1 MHFAF
6 TEEQDLL
13 RHQVRKLLEEQCPI
27 TEVRRWL
34 ETPEGFSSELWKQL
48 GELGFL
54 GLMIPEPFGGAGLDW
69 TDAIILLEETGRGLL
84 PSPLVST
91 TLAAATI
98 LDAGSDDQQ
107 RRLLPGLADGSRIGT
122 LAILDD
128 EDHLAA
134 DSVSLRGQPVG
145 NGNGNGN
152 GDGFVLSGRKS
163 FVADPA
169 SADSYIV
176 AFRTG
181 EGAEELTLGV
191 IDAGADGVSAQAFPT
206 MDATKR
212 MGNLVLDGA
221 RVGPDAVLGEVG
233 AAWPAISRLLDR
245 GAVAVGAEMIGAAQ
259 ALLDLTVQY
268 AKDRVQFGSPIGHF
282 QGVKHPLAEIHM
294 QIDSSRSLL
303 WYAAWALDSSPQEA
317 PRAASL
323 CKAFATEAFNRIGID
338 AIQFHGA
345 YGTTEDCD
353 VHLYYKR
360 SKWARATFGDADH
373 HYGRIAQKRGL

>member
-13 RHQVRKLLEEQCPI
+13 RHEVRKLLEQQCPMP
-27 TEVRRWL
+27 EVRRWMA
-34 ETPEGFSSELWKQL
+34 TPDGFSGELWKRL
-48 GELGFL
+48 GELGWL
-54 GLMIPEPFGGAGLDW
+54 GLMIPERFGGAGLGW
-69 TDAIILLEETGRGLL
+69 TDAIIVLEETGRGLL

-98 LDAGSDDQQ
+98 LDAGTDGQQ
-107 RRLLPGLADGSRIGT
+107 RRLLPGLADGSRTAT

-128 EDHLAA
+128 DDHLAA
-134 DSVSLRGQPVG
+134 GSLRRRGEPDG
-145 NGNGNGN
+145 A
-152 GDGFVLSGRKS
+152 GFVLTGRKT
-163 FVADPA
+163 FVADPT
-169 SADSYIV
+169 SADCYVV

-181 EGAEELTLGV
+181 DSAEELTLGL
-191 IDAGADGVSAQAFPT
+191 IDAGAEGVRAQAFPT

-212 MGNLVLDGA
+212 VGNLVLDGA
-221 RVGPDAVLGEVG
+221 RIGPDAVLGEVG
-233 AAWPAISRLLDR
+233 AAWPAISCLLDR
-245 GAVAVGAEMIGAAQ
+245 GAVAVAAEMIGAAQ

-268 AKDRVQFGSPIGHF
+268 AKQRVQFGSPIGHF

-303 WYAAWALDSSPQEA
+303 WYAAWALDASPAEA

-360 SKWARATFGDADH
+360 SKWARATFGDADY
-373 HYGRIAQKRGL
+373 HYERIARLRGL

>member
-1 MHFAF
+1 MGGMHFAF
-6 TEEQDLL
+6 SEEQDLL
-13 RHQVRKLLEEQCPI
+13 RHEVRKLLEERSPMA
-27 TEVRRWL
+27 EVRRWL

-48 GELGFL
+48 GELGWL
-54 GLMIPEPFGGAGLDW
+54 GLMIPERFGGAGLGW
-69 TDAIILLEETGRGLL
+69 TDAIILLEETGRSLL

-91 TLAAATI
+91 TLVAATI
-98 LDAGSDDQQ
+98 GDAGSDDQQ
-107 RRLLPGLADGSRIGT
+107 HRLLPALADGSRIGT
-122 LAILDD
+122 LAILDE
-128 EDHLAA
+128 EDQLTA
-134 DSVSLRGQPVG
+134 DSVCLRGEPAG
-145 NGNGNGN
+145 D
-152 GDGFVLSGRKS
+152 GDGFVLTGRKS
-163 FVADPA
+163 FVADPT
-169 SADSYIV
+169 SADTYLV

-181 EGAEELTLGV
+181 DGAEELTLGV
-191 IDAGADGVSAQAFPT
+191 IEAGADGVSAQAFPT

-233 AAWPAISRLLDR
+233 AAWPAISQLLDR

-303 WYAAWALDSSPQEA
+303 WYAAWALEGSPDEV

-345 YGTTEDCD
+345 YGTTEECD

-373 HYGRIAQKRGL
+373 HYGRIARLRGL

>member
-1 MHFAF
+1 MGAMHFAF

-13 RHQVRKLLEEQCPI
+13 RHEVRKLLEEKCPMA
-27 TEVRRWL
+27 EVRRWL

-54 GLMIPEPFGGAGLDW
+54 GLMIPEPLGGAGLGW

-98 LDAGSDDQQ
+98 LDVGSDDQQ
-107 RRLLPGLADGSRIGT
+107 RRFVPGLADGSRIGT
-122 LAILDD
+122 LAILDE

-134 DSVSLRGQPVG
+134 DAVRLRGEPD
-145 NGNGNGN
+145 

-163 FVADPA
+163 FVSDPT
-169 SADSYIV
+169 SADTYLV

-181 EGAEELTLGV
+181 DGDEDLTLGV
-191 IDAGADGVSAQAFPT
+191 IDAGAEGVSAQAFPT

-212 MGNLVLDGA
+212 VGSLVLEGA
-221 RVGPDAVLGEVG
+221 RVAPDAILGEAG

-245 GAVAVGAEMIGAAQ
+245 GAVAVGAEMIGSAQ

-268 AKDRVQFGSPIGHF
+268 ANERVQFGSPIGHF

-303 WYAAWALDSSPQEA
+303 WYAAWALDASPEEA

-373 HYGRIAQKRGL
+373 HYGRIAQMRGL